1 MEYLESSP
9 GVRGTIHNKCYNS
22 VMKIEWNKVT
32 WYSKVAAVVLF
43 VLTFYIGFNLGKD
56 TLKIIPEPEFKHP
69 SVVKPINTVS
79 YVCDSGKVIIAKFYQ
94 GENKPVSNPDQ
105 PPIPTGSVAL
115 ELGDGRSVSLLQT
128 ISADGGRYAD
138 PDESF
143 VFWSKGNGAFIT
155 ENNPNNMTYKNCKV
169 SSETKE

>member
-1 MEYLESSP
+1 M
-9 GVRGTIHNKCYNS
+9 CYDKF
-22 VMKIEWNKVT
+22 MKIEWNKVT

-56 TLKIIPEPEFKHP
+56 TVKIIPEPEFTH
-69 SVVKPINTVS
+69 STITKPINTVS
-79 YVCDSGKVIIAKFYQ
+79 YICSSGKVVIAKFYQ
-94 GENKPVSNPDQ
+94 GADKPVSSPNQ

-115 ELGDGRSVSLLQT
+115 QLGDGRSVSLAQT

-155 ENNPNNMTYKNCKV
+155 ETNLNNMTYKDCKV
-169 SSETKE
+169 TSETKK